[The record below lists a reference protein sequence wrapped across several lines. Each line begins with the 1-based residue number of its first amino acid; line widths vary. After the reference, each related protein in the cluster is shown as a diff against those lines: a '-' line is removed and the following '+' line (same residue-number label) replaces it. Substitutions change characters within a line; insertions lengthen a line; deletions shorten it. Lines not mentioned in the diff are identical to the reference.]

1 MGEVYVKQQS
11 KKLVDERL
19 RNIPKLTA
27 MVKLSERVIAEPALK
42 KRLEEAKLELETIKA
57 TISSLPDE
65 LQKDILTKRYIVQN
79 KYETDIQVYMELNMS
94 ESYYYRLKK
103 DAYELLSFLWGF

>member
-57 TISSLPDE
+57 N
-65 LQKDILTKRYIVQN
+65 DIFVAR
-79 KYETDIQVYMELNMS
+79 
-94 ESYYYRLKK
+94 
-103 DAYELLSFLWGF
+103 

>member
-42 KRLEEAKLELETIKA
+42 KRLE
-57 TISSLPDE
+57 
-65 LQKDILTKRYIVQN
+65 
-79 KYETDIQVYMELNMS
+79 
-94 ESYYYRLKK
+94 
-103 DAYELLSFLWGF
+103 